1 MVGKILPKH
10 ENKFMYKWKN
20 LWLETDSMLVV
31 SAFKF
36 SKTISWQLKNR
47 WDNCI
52 LLLNS
57 MNFFVI
63 HIFREWNTCADKF
76 ANLNLFILTINWW
89 SQPPIHIR
97 EGIVR
102 NMLGLPCFRF
112 G

>member
-1 MVGKILPKH
+1 MIEKCIIIFVTSLINFISGIKGLMGKEKKNWKKMVGKILPKH

-31 SAFKF
+31 STFKF
-36 SKTISWQLKNR
+36 SKTIPWQLKNR

-63 HIFREWNTCADKF
+63 HIFRE
-76 ANLNLFILTINWW
+76 
-89 SQPPIHIR
+89 
-97 EGIVR
+97 
-102 NMLGLPCFRF
+102 
-112 G
+112 